1 MEMYRLEWE
10 GTDIKGAIRIGFSY
24 LETMDEIAGFI
35 CARPEIVKRIMLA
48 FQDEFRCDF
57 IPNGV
62 GILRTA
68 YVLYKSLKWDEIRFI
83 NRDKTKELQIILKGQ
98 KYCYNQE

>member
-1 MEMYRLEWE
+1 MDLYKLEWNSL
-10 GTDIKGAIRIGFSY
+10 DIKGAIRIGFFY

-35 CARPEIVKRIMLA
+35 CARPEIVKKILLA
-48 FQDEFRCDF
+48 FPEEFKCDF

-68 YVLYKSLKWDEIRFI
+68 YVLYKSLKWNEIRFV
-83 NRDKTKELQIILKGQ
+83 NRDKTKELQIILVDSS
-98 KYCYNQE
+98 NL

>member
-1 MEMYRLEWE
+1 MELYKLEWSS
-10 GTDIKGAIRIGFSY
+10 TDIKGAIRIGFSY
-24 LETMDEIAGFI
+24 LETMNEIAGFI
-35 CARPEIVKRIMLA
+35 CARPEIVKKILLA

-68 YVLYKSLKWDEIRFI
+68 YVLYKSLKWNEIRFV
-83 NRDKTKELQIILKGQ
+83 NRDKTIELQIILTGQ
-98 KYCYNQE
+98 KYEHNNG